1 MGREKR
7 LPQVKE
13 WIDEV
18 SLRSRGR
25 DWFPAYAQTLDFT
38 TVDTRAERDSQSEK
52 LQAAIPDLTQE
63 QFIAADADGSGN
75 FSPDAFATLAGG

>member
-1 MGREKR
+1 M
-7 LPQVKE
+7 KE

-38 TVDTRAERDSQSEK
+38 TVDTEQSGTVSLKK

>member
-1 MGREKR
+1 M
-7 LPQVKE
+7 KE

-18 SLRSRGR
+18 SLHSRGR

-38 TVDTRAERDSQSEK
+38 TVDTEQSGTVSLKK